1 MLYLEN
7 PKSTFTYWSGQPIG
21 GVTHPSSIETLWS
34 SQELAA
40 VGLYVP
46 ASPDIP
52 DGKNV
57 ASFTVARV
65 NGVVTK
71 VYVLEDVPPLENIS
85 KNIIWERMTDQEA
98 AQADA
103 LLKAQPP
110 KVLRIYEGATY
121 ISTKAELYPQ
131 LLGAMTQLFGAERAA
146 EILKPNF

>member
-1 MLYLEN
+1 MLYLES
-7 PKSTFTYWSGQPIG
+7 PKNTFTYWSGQPIG
-21 GVTHPSSIETLWS
+21 GVTHPLSIEKLWS
-34 SQELAA
+34 SRELAA
-40 VGLYVP
+40 IGLYAP
-46 ASPDIP
+46 ASPAVP

-57 ASFTVARV
+57 ASFTVARI

-85 KNIIWERMTDQEA
+85 KNILWERMTEQEA

-131 LLGAMTQLFGAERAA
+131 LLGAMTQLFGPARAA
-146 EILKPNF
+146 ELLKPNF

>member
-1 MLYLEN
+1 MLYLEG
-7 PKSTFTYWSGQPIG
+7 PKDVFTYWTGQPIE
-21 GVTHPSSIETLWS
+21 GVVHPTSIESLWAKKDL
-34 SQELAA
+34 EA

-46 ASPDIP
+46 VEPP
-52 DGKNV
+52 VPEGRTV
-57 ASFTVARV
+57 ASFTVERV
-65 NGVVTK
+65 NDVVAK
-71 VYVLEDVPPLENIS
+71 IYVLEDAPAIENIS
-85 KNIIWERMTDQEA
+85 KNIIWERMTEQEA

-131 LLGAMTQLFGAERAA
+131 LLGAMTQLFGAKRAA